1 MLNLADKSILSTVR
15 QTDYFNSQKSPRAPC
30 PGDNS
35 TGITAPEITAPGEIA
50 VGVTALGVMALWV
63 TADGHLPATVNNWVN
78 GTKPNPLPG
87 HSVKDQPAAQ

>member
-1 MLNLADKSILSTVR
+1 
-15 QTDYFNSQKSPRAPC
+15 
-30 PGDNS
+30 
-35 TGITAPEITAPGEIA
+35 
-50 VGVTALGVMALWV
+50 MALWV